1 MASVQVDTIGKEAT
15 KSGYGYKYQNTLPVS
30 MLGLVDDII
39 GVTNAGHEAQQMN
52 ALINIKTAEKR
63 LQFGVKKC
71 KSMLVC
77 KDSENVLN
85 SHLKIDKWSVTHED
99 DPDTGGSVLQETY
112 TGMIDIEKTVN
123 QKYLGFMI
131 SSKGDNMVNIKM
143 MKTKSVWVIRK
154 IFNKLNSLHLQ
165 QYYFECGMIFLNVM
179 LRTSILYASET
190 YYNLKETELRQLER
204 IEEGYL
210 RQLFKTSAG
219 CPISQLY
226 LEAGHTPARFEI
238 LKSRL
243 LFLKTI
249 LNENPDSQIY
259 KVLQLQFQNPIKGD
273 WASTCLQ
280 DIKDLEMDITLEE
293 IKTVSLFKFKRLLKK
308 HIEQKSLKYLK
319 GKQGSK
325 GIDIRYPTLKMA
337 EYLMPNSECSSIEQ
351 QRYIFGIRNRM
362 ISLPVNFPQN
372 KMEIKCVCGQRE
384 DMQHVYQCKYWN
396 TEQETTEY
404 EMIYRDNVKQQVN
417 VYNRFRS
424 NYENRKT
431 YLDENENMK
440 QKRNISP
447 HGISLIDPLYT
458 VYSNGN

>member
-1 MASVQVDTIGKEAT
+1 M
-15 KSGYGYKYQNTLPVS
+15 
-30 MLGLVDDII
+30 
-39 GVTNAGHEAQQMN
+39 
-52 ALINIKTAEKR
+52 
-63 LQFGVKKC
+63 
-71 KSMLVC
+71 
-77 KDSENVLN
+77 
-85 SHLKIDKWSVTHED
+85 
-99 DPDTGGSVLQETY
+99 
-112 TGMIDIEKTVN
+112 
-123 QKYLGFMI
+123 
-131 SSKGDNMVNIKM
+131 
-143 MKTKSVWVIRK
+143 
-154 IFNKLNSLHLQ
+154 
-165 QYYFECGMIFLNVM
+165 
-179 LRTSILYASET
+179 
-190 YYNLKETELRQLER
+190 
-204 IEEGYL
+204 
-210 RQLFKTSAG
+210 
-219 CPISQLY
+219 
-226 LEAGHTPARFEI
+226 
-238 LKSRL
+238 
-243 LFLKTI
+243 
-249 LNENPDSQIY
+249 NENPDSQIY

-417 VYNRFRS
+417 VYKRFRS